1 MTFATSTSPAEKRR
15 RAAGHPLREFP
26 GLSFSFFSATLVLFV
41 LCPGLAYSREPATRT
56 FTATYV
62 GTIAPLPEGAKR
74 AEVWIPLPSNGT
86 YQTVS
91 DVKVVAPFPTT
102 MHKDATGNAMA
113 HGVIENPPAFADREF
128 EVRATYTITRAEAV
142 SPELSVALASS
153 SKTPEGLGEYLKPNK
168 LVPLTPRVRYLAA
181 QLSAGRTDPVAKAR
195 AFYDYLVDNGTYD
208 KTTPGWGKGDSERF
222 CDVKKGNCTDFHS
235 AFMALA
241 RSERI
246 PVRFFIGFPLK
257 PEKEGTVPGYHCWAE
272 FWAPNL
278 GWIPVDASDA
288 AKTKEPAKKAYL
300 FGNLDPDRFDIT
312 TGRDLTL
319 SPAQKGGPVNFF
331 IYPYVEVDGKVFTQ
345 TNIMLEY
352 RDL

>member
-1 MTFATSTSPAEKRR
+1 
-15 RAAGHPLREFP
+15 
-26 GLSFSFFSATLVLFV
+26 LVLFI
-41 LCPGLAYSREPATRT
+41 LCPASAEAKEPASRA

-74 AEVWIPLPSNGT
+74 AEVWMPLPSNGT

-91 DVKVVAPFPTT
+91 IVKVEAPFPTT
-102 MHKDATGNAMA
+102 MHRDAAGNAMA
-113 HGVIENPPAFADREF
+113 HGVIENAAPLAGKEI
-128 EVRATYTITRAEAV
+128 EVRATYTVTRKEAV
-142 SPELSVALASS
+142 SSNLAVAMASS
-153 SKTPEGLGEYLKPNK
+153 SKTPDNLDEYLKPNK
-168 LVPLTPRVRYLAA
+168 LVPLTPRVKSLAA
-181 QLSAGRTDPVAKAR
+181 ELSAGKQDAVAKAK

-208 KTTPGWGKGDSERF
+208 KTAPGWGKGDSERF

-241 RSERI
+241 RSEKI
-246 PVRFFIGFPLK
+246 PVKFSIGFPLK

-272 FWAPNL
+272 FWAPGK

-288 AKTKEPAKKAYL
+288 AKTKEPVKKAYL

-331 IYPYVEVDGKVFTQ
+331 IYPYIEVDGKIFTE
-345 TNIMLEY
+345 TKIRLEY